1 MTPTEQTVFKTCSFR
16 CPEETYKKFKLLC
29 TMEEV
34 SIQGKLSILIEEYV
48 TKTHT
53 AFTPLTTSFDDT
65 RNIQQVSN

>member
-1 MTPTEQTVFKTCSFR
+1 MIPTELTVVKTFSFR

-34 SIQGKLSILIEEYV
+34 SIQSKLSTLIEEYV
-48 TKTHT
+48 NKTHT
-53 AFTPLTTSFDDT
+53 TFTTLTTSFDDT